1 MVCHPKD
8 KTFFVTVNSAGKTPN
23 SSLSIVELDDSEHKN
38 RLSSKSIPYSDFL
51 EKAVF
56 LRDAS
61 LMAVS
66 RSSTGQTGIALLTE
80 QATVLK
86 PTKSFDE
93 HY

>member
-23 SSLSIVELDDSEHKN
+23 SSL
-38 RLSSKSIPYSDFL
+38 SIPYSDFL